1 MGIRPLLFALL
12 ALPPAAPAAAQDVDQ
27 VKIDEAIQ
35 KGAEFLLKKYAKGF
49 NENAWNS
56 SLELVMLSLSHA
68 KVSAEDEAFQ
78 KGLKNLESTKLQYTY
93 RVAALAMA
101 FQRIDPKKYQDRIAH
116 CAQWLVD
123 TQLPEGEWGY
133 PDTLKAADEQPKPVE
148 VDAPKLPKADKKD
161 DKPGSSQAA
170 IVIKRSPITRT
181 LNLKSRGDISNAQ
194 FAVLGLKACSDAGIE
209 IPKATWEAALRYFL
223 TTQNQDGG
231 WGYYFNGMKD
241 KSYASMTSA
250 GVCSVAICRAGL
262 RQHDPQKD
270 KSVQAGLIW
279 LGQNFKADDNAN
291 ATKSHVADP
300 TRWLYYYL
308 YSIERAGRIAG
319 VDEIGKQKWYPVGAK
334 YLLQQQKADGSWW
347 TGIPGEQWKQAG
359 DIETAD
365 TCFAILFLTKA
376 TPPLTISEDTRKK

>member
-1 MGIRPLLFALL
+1 MWTAVVLL
-12 ALPPAAPAAAQDVDQ
+12 AFAAQDLDQ
-27 VKIDEAIQ
+27 SKVDEAIS
-35 KGAEFLLKKYAKGF
+35 KGAGFLLKKYAKGF

-56 SLELVMLSLSHA
+56 SLELVMLTLAHA
-68 KVSAEDEAFQ
+68 KVDPEDEVFK
-78 KGLKNLESTKLQYTY
+78 KGLAQLESTKLQYTY

-101 FQRIDPKKYQDRIAH
+101 LQKIDPKKYQERIAH

-133 PDTLKAADEQPKPVE
+133 PDTLKTPEETPKPVE
-148 VDAPKLPKADKKD
+148 VDAPKPPKETTRKD
-161 DKPGSSQAA
+161 DKPGATQAA
-170 IVIKRSPITRT
+170 VVIKRSPMTRT
-181 LNLKSRGDISNAQ
+181 LNLKARGDISNAQ
-194 FAVLGLKACSDAGIE
+194 FAVLGLKACADAGME
-209 IPKATWEAALRYFL
+209 IPKITWEGALRYFL
-223 TTQNQDGG
+223 KTQNQDGG

-262 RQHDPQKD
+262 GLKEPLKVQP
-270 KSVQAGLIW
+270 VQAGLIW
-279 LGQNFKADDNAN
+279 LGQNFKADENAF

-300 TRWLYYYL
+300 ERWLYYYL

-319 VDEIGKQKWYPVGAK
+319 VEELGRKKWYPIGAQF
-334 YLLQQQKADGSWW
+334 LLTKQKADGSWY
-347 TGIPGEQWKQAG
+347 TGIEGVQWKGAG

>member
-1 MGIRPLLFALL
+1 MRTLVALL
-12 ALPPAAPAAAQDVDQ
+12 ALASPAAAQEVDQ
-27 VKIDEAIQ
+27 SKIDEAIS
-35 KGAEFLLKKYAKGF
+35 KGAAFLTKKYAKGF

-56 SLELVMLSLSHA
+56 SLELVMLTLSHA
-68 KVSAEDEAFQ
+68 KVDPEDEVFK
-78 KGLKNLESTKLQYTY
+78 KGLQQLESTKLQYTY

-101 FQRIDPKKYQDRIAH
+101 LQRIDPKKYQEKIAH

-133 PDTLKAADEQPKPVE
+133 PDTLTSPEETPKPIE
-148 VDAPKLPKADKKD
+148 VDAPKPPKEPKKEA
-161 DKPGSSQAA
+161 KAGGTQAA
-170 IVIKRSPITRT
+170 VVIKRSPTTRS
-181 LNLKSRGDISNAQ
+181 LNLKARGDISNAQ
-194 FAVLGLKACSDAGIE
+194 FAVLGLKACADAGME
-209 IPKATWEAALRYFL
+209 IPKDTWGRALAYFL
-223 TTQNQDGG
+223 KTQNQDGG

-250 GVCSVAICRAGL
+250 GVCSIAICRAGL
-262 RQHDPQKD
+262 GMKDPLKVQP
-270 KSVQAGLIW
+270 VQAGLIW
-279 LGQNFKADDNAN
+279 LGQNFKADENAF

-300 TRWLYYYL
+300 ERWLYYYL

-319 VDEIGKQKWYPVGAK
+319 VEELGRKKWYPIGAQF
-334 YLLQQQKADGSWW
+334 LLKGQKADGSWW
-347 TGIPGEQWKQAG
+347 TGLEGVQWKAAG